1 MTSFEDIVQLS
12 SRSNLII
19 KTQTEKLLSLG
30 SGCGSVGRAV
40 ASYTR
45 GLQFVYFHSILP
57 WFDYFE
63 LCPST
68 FKYPFDFEAFIIS
81 QNPDFGENLELLNRT
96 KWSLSSIKRERER
109 VNFGKSQTLKLP
121 MGEQFYL
128 FIKLWKPQTKATW
141 TIPIKLV
148 RHILL
153 TVTIVFIAYLFYS
166 VNSFA

>member
-109 VNFGKSQTLKLP
+109 ESQFWEKSAFETSNGRTILFIYKTLKAPNKGNLDHS
-121 MGEQFYL
+121 Y
-128 FIKLWKPQTKATW
+128 KACSPHLTHSNYCVYS
-141 TIPIKLV
+141 ISF
-148 RHILL
+148 LL
-153 TVTIVFIAYLFYS
+153 C
-166 VNSFA
+166 